1 MTEQFG
7 RHGILMLTA
16 VWFLVPLYLVVINA
30 FKTKTDILRDPMGIP
45 VDRLT
50 TANFEAAINSK
61 TFDLAYAYG
70 FSALIALS
78 AVVIILGCGSMISY
92 YIARRSGGWGNRLY
106 LLLLA
111 GLMVPPQVVLIPVVK
126 VLDAIGLLF
135 TPWGLILYDSA
146 LYMPLAAFVY
156 VGFIRSLP
164 IELDEAAAVDGAG
177 PMRTFW
183 RVIFPLLTPATTS
196 LFVMLIIFVWN
207 DFVNPQ
213 ILLGANQGYTVT
225 TGIFRAIGRY
235 QTNWGEIFAFILLAS
250 LPMLVLYLTM
260 QRYIVGGLTKG
271 AVKG

>member
-1 MTEQFG
+1 MERFG
-7 RHGILMLTA
+7 RHGALLLTT
-16 VWFLVPLYLVVINA
+16 VWFVVPIYLVIVNA
-30 FKTKTDILRDPMGIP
+30 FKTKVDILGDPLGIP
-45 VDRLT
+45 VGRLT
-50 TANFEAAINSK
+50 TENFQSAMGSR
-61 TFDLAYAYG
+61 TFDLGYAYA

-78 AVVIILGCGSMISY
+78 SVAIILVFGSMISY
-92 YIARRSGGWGNRLY
+92 FIARRSGRWTNRLY

-126 VLDAIGLLF
+126 VLAAIGLLF

-156 VGFIRSLP
+156 VGFIRTLP
-164 IELDEAAAVDGAG
+164 VELDEAAAVDGAG
-177 PMRTFW
+177 PLATFW
-183 RVIFPLLTPATTS
+183 RVVFPLLTPATIS
-196 LFVMLIIFVWN
+196 LFVLLIIFVWN

-250 LPMLVLYLTM
+250 APMLVLYLTM
-260 QRYIVGGLTKG
+260 QRFIVGGLTKG
-271 AVKG
+271 AIKG